1 MKDDLF
7 HQAARGS
14 REAQAALVDVVLS
27 ADSSLRQLE
36 ALAGAELFARMAAQ
50 HGELEDVR
58 RLAGVL
64 MMRAAYERTHGC
76 VTTAAGVDAEALSLL
91 EIAADGGDELA
102 GELLNNAADTM
113 PTAPFELLK
122 QMKAERA

>member
-7 HQAARGS
+7 RQAAHGV
-14 REAQAALVDVVLS
+14 REAQAALVNVVLT
-27 ADSSLRQLE
+27 ADPSLRRLE

-64 MMRAAYERTHGC
+64 MMRATYERHQGGETL
-76 VTTAAGVDAEALSLL
+76 AAGVDAEALSLL